1 MMLVMSFDNYQIVL
15 IYHSSDLNF
24 YTYLFLNMK
33 KKTYLLAIFM
43 AIASLG
49 LRAQTPVAVGAG
61 SYASFPPDAKLN
73 SEMKSFIYT
82 KPIFVAE
89 AKKKQAIPTN
99 DWWTDLI
106 VRSDTAGAL
115 WASPLVIDPEHHGLK
130 IQFPNKLITN
140 GARFDMEY
148 GGSMLISADG
158 YKPDKAI
165 AKDWSDWGVVM
176 SMPDSTHGKNLEVTM
191 AHGVPFTWIETTGVS
206 PELSFDHAVSF
217 VNTAGLPA
225 QFPLKESFIA
235 QTDGRLFGIH
245 LDAHSTAEVQGQQ
258 FVVLDLGTV
267 QNISHMKLSWEAAY
281 AKAYTVQVS
290 TDSVTWKTAF
300 SESNSDGGLDDFQL
314 AASARY
320 VKLFFGEKAT
330 GFGYSLFEWQIFNG
344 ETLIS
349 QHKPVFATS
358 TQGSWL
364 IKGIN
369 DGDFNSRWGSDP
381 EIKERLIIN
390 TGAGYGYFVISA
402 LPSASDLPE
411 YDTYAFNKITDTK
424 VDYDY
429 NSIAGKVSVKWTV
442 TTKNLQGQADGIT
455 LQGFWPHL
463 YANAAN
469 NVPFTNHNYVSN
481 HGVIKTAPGNTFA
494 FTYDFKGILPHYTAP
509 FSDKAD
515 KNPYKASVMF
525 DMVSKFS
532 KKNDVGGDTYWDG
545 KNLVNL
551 AKYTLIA
558 KEINHQAY
566 DIIKARTRARLVDWL
581 TYTPGE
587 NNRFYAHYDRWG
599 AFIGFD
605 PSYGS
610 EQFTD
615 NHFHYGYL
623 VQACSLYGMVDP
635 EFLTQ
640 YKDMIRLIAKQYANW
655 DRKDTSLPYFR
666 TLDPMIGHSYAGGVS
681 SATGNNQESSSE
693 SMQSWIGMFQLADMI
708 GDQEMRKA
716 AAFGYTTE
724 SYATLEYWFDWKKRN
739 FPSDFQ
745 YHMASIIF
753 NGGSVHATYFG
764 GQAIYTHGIQYLP
777 ITPGF
782 RYLATDTTWAKQEY
796 SDLLKEAAAEQG
808 QKNEGFYGA
817 DWANVALGF
826 KQLSDPQYVA
836 AFIDENMKLPF
847 TDSTYVMK
855 DVTAGITYYYTHA
868 GQNLGRFSSK
878 YHTDFPLS
886 SVFEK
891 GGKFAHA
898 VAYNSAAS
906 DKLCNIYDEA
916 GQVLASFNVPGH
928 TLITYPSL
936 PLSGQ
941 QPENCYGV
949 TAVKASA
956 SSGNAQA
963 AVDGDPGTRWESKFD
978 DDQYLTVDL
987 GIPTRVNK
995 ITIAWEDAS
1004 AKAYNILGSSDELTW
1019 DTVAVKMNMPPGTS
1033 PGRVDH
1039 IDSIGKV
1046 YRYLKMEGKERNTG
1060 FGYSIYEF
1068 EICGSTVTANEGDSS
1083 AVIVLPALIQ
1093 AEKYHQMK
1101 DVRVESTLDAAG
1113 GKNIGMNSAGGWID
1127 YQVNVPSASTY
1138 QFKLR
1143 LASNTNNGRIEILS
1157 DRRSVFSLAVP
1168 NTKDL
1173 QKWTTVNAAVDL
1185 PRGRQSLRVKAIAA
1199 PFNLNWIDVQP
1210 ATYGFSAHIEAED
1223 YVQMSGVQT
1232 EQTNDVGGGLNVG
1245 YMDGGDWMDYT
1256 VNIPTAGDYIIK
1268 YRLSSPYNNTR
1279 LQLKAENAVKATV
1292 RIPQTKDY
1300 QDFSTVSNVVH
1311 FAGSGQQTI
1320 RLYALT
1326 NGFNVNWLE
1335 IEKSASGLVSKDA
1348 ATSNAQPNHPDSL
1361 QLDAVNILTPNGD
1374 GKNDVWVV
1382 RNIDQY
1388 PNNMLKI
1395 FDQSGKLLYTKKE
1408 YNNDWDGNYNGAVL
1422 PEGTYYYVF
1431 TYGNAARQ
1439 MKGFITIIWQ
1449 K

>member
-1 MMLVMSFDNYQIVL
+1 
-15 IYHSSDLNF
+15 
-24 YTYLFLNMK
+24 MK
-33 KKTYLLAIFM
+33 KKPYLLAILM

-49 LRAQTPVAVGAG
+49 LHAQTPVAVGAG
-61 SYASFPPDAKLN
+61 SYATFPPDAKLN
-73 SEMKSFIYT
+73 PGMKWFVYN

-89 AKKKQAIPTN
+89 DKKKQAIPTN

-115 WASPLVIDPEHHGLK
+115 WASPLVIDPELNGLK
-130 IQFPNKLITN
+130 IQFPNKLIAN

-148 GGSMLISADG
+148 GGSMLISAEG

-165 AKDWSDWGVVM
+165 AKDWSDWAVVM
-176 SMPDSTHGKNLEVTM
+176 SMPDSAHRKNLDVTM

-217 VNTAGLPA
+217 VDQAGLPV
-225 QFPLKESFIA
+225 QFPLKESFVA
-235 QTDGRLFGIH
+235 QTDGRLFGVH
-245 LDAHSTAEVQGQQ
+245 LDAKSTAEVQGQQ
-258 FVVLDLGTV
+258 FVVMDLGTV
-267 QNISHMKLSWEAAY
+267 QNISQMKLSWEAAY
-281 AKAYTVQVS
+281 AKAYAVQFS
-290 TDSVTWKTAF
+290 TDSLTWKTAF
-300 SESNSDGGLDDFQL
+300 TVSDSDGGLDDFKV
-314 AASARY
+314 AGSARY

-330 GFGYSLFEWQIFNG
+330 GFGYSIFEWEIFNG

-349 QHKPVFATS
+349 QNKPVYATS
-358 TQGSWL
+358 TQNPWSV
-364 IKGIN
+364 KGIN
-369 DGDFNSRWGSDP
+369 DGDYNSRWGSDP
-381 EIKERLIIN
+381 EIKEKLILN
-390 TGAGYGYFVISA
+390 TGGGNGYFVISA
-402 LPSASDLPE
+402 LPSAQDLPE
-411 YDTYAFNKITDTK
+411 YDTYAFNKITNTK

-429 NSIAGKVSVKWTV
+429 NSTGGKVNVKWTV
-442 TTKNLQGQADGIT
+442 TTKNLQGQEAGNT
-455 LQGFWPHL
+455 LQGFLPHL
-463 YANAAN
+463 YADAAN
-469 NVPFTNHNYVSN
+469 SIPFTAHSYISN
-481 HGVIKTAPGNTFA
+481 HGTIKTAPGNTFA

-515 KNPYKASVMF
+515 KNPYKAAVMF

-558 KEINHQAY
+558 KETNHQAY
-566 DIIKARTRARLVDWL
+566 EIIKAKARARLADWL

-623 VQACSLYGMVDP
+623 VQACSLYGMIDP

-640 YKDMIRLIAKQYANW
+640 YKDMIRLVTKQYANW
-655 DRKDTSLPYFR
+655 DRNDTSLPFFR
-666 TLDPMIGHSYAGGVS
+666 TFDPWIGHSYAGGVS

-693 SMQSWIGMFQLADMI
+693 SMQSWIGMFQLADLI

-716 AAFGYTTE
+716 AAFGYVSE

-745 YHMASIIF
+745 YNMASIIF

-764 GQAIYTHGIQYLP
+764 GQAVYTHGIQYLP
-777 ITPGF
+777 VTPGF
-782 RYLATDTTWAKQEY
+782 RYLAADTTWAKQEY

-808 QKNEGFYGA
+808 QKNESFFGA
-817 DWANVALGF
+817 DWANVVLGF

-836 AFIDENMKLPF
+836 AFIDENMKLPV

-868 GQNLGRFSSK
+868 NQNLGRFSSK

-891 GGKFAHA
+891 AGKFTHA

-906 DKLCNIYDEA
+906 DKMCSIYDTG
-916 GQVLASFNVPGH
+916 GQVVASFNVPAH

-941 QPENCYGV
+941 LPDDCYSV
-949 TAVKASA
+949 TAVEAKA

-963 AVDGDPGTRWESKFD
+963 AVDGDPGTRWESNFD
-978 DDQYLTVDL
+978 DHQSLTVDL
-987 GIPTRVNK
+987 AIPARVNK
-995 ITIAWEDAS
+995 ITISWEDAS
-1004 AKAYNILGSSDELTW
+1004 AKAYAILGSSDQLTW
-1019 DTVAVKMNMPPGTS
+1019 DTVAVKTNMPPGTS

-1046 YRYLKMEGKERNTG
+1046 YRYLKMEGKERNTV

-1068 EICGSTVTANEGDSS
+1068 EVCGSAVNDAGTDSS
-1083 AVIVLPALIQ
+1083 AVIALPALIQ
-1093 AEKYHQMK
+1093 AEHFHEMEGVK
-1101 DVRVESTLDAAG
+1101 VESALDAAG
-1113 GKNIGMNSAGGWID
+1113 GKNIRMINAGDWID
-1127 YQVNVPSASTY
+1127 YNVNAPSAGPY
-1138 QFKLR
+1138 NFKLR

-1157 DRRSVFSLAVP
+1157 DKQPVFSLAVP
-1168 NTKDL
+1168 NTKNL
-1173 QKWTTVNAAVDL
+1173 QKWATLNAAVDL
-1185 PRGRQSLRVKAIAA
+1185 PRGAQTLRIRAMAA
-1199 PFNLNWIDVQP
+1199 PFNLNWIDVRP
-1210 ATYGFSAHIEAED
+1210 ATTGF
-1223 YVQMSGVQT
+1223 
-1232 EQTNDVGGGLNVG
+1232 
-1245 YMDGGDWMDYT
+1245 
-1256 VNIPTAGDYIIK
+1256 
-1268 YRLSSPYNNTR
+1268 
-1279 LQLKAENAVKATV
+1279 
-1292 RIPQTKDY
+1292 
-1300 QDFSTVSNVVH
+1300 VSN
-1311 FAGSGQQTI
+1311 
-1320 RLYALT
+1320 
-1326 NGFNVNWLE
+1326 
-1335 IEKSASGLVSKDA
+1335 DA
-1348 ATSNAQPNHPDSL
+1348 ATANAQLKDADIL

-1374 GKNDVWVV
+1374 GKNDVWII
-1382 RNIDQY
+1382 RNIEQY
-1388 PNNMLKI
+1388 PNNMLRI
-1395 FDQSGKLLYTKKE
+1395 FDQSGKLLYNKKG

-1431 TYGNAARQ
+1431 SYGKAAVQ
-1439 MKGFITIIWQ
+1439 QKGFISIIWQ